1 MNGSAQS
8 RREVYI
14 MKSKVLQNHISAFVE
29 IGRGT
34 PSTLISA
41 PTRSELR
48 KNIKDAFERS
58 RKIAQSHGV
67 TNSG

>member
-1 MNGSAQS
+1 
-8 RREVYI
+8 
-14 MKSKVLQNHISAFVE
+14 MKSKVLQSHVSAFVE

-48 KNIKDAFERS
+48 KNIRDAFERS
-58 RKIAQSHGV
+58 KKNAQSHGV